1 MAYDSYGGLSVN
13 TEGRKPSF
21 SVVANSISLAATAT
35 DYFTLS
41 NPATSNK
48 IFRVTFV
55 RSVSTS
61 TANNTPN
68 VYFYKRTTSNTGGTT
83 STLTPTYYDTN
94 NPTVSGVAVSYS
106 ANPSALGTGTL
117 VYGSHAFS
125 SSGTTNISP
134 IELTFGQRP
143 SQCLALRPGELFA
156 ANFGGQTVPGGFTT
170 FLVVEWTEEILSY
183 T

>member
-1 MAYDSYGGLSVN
+1 MFESYGSASVN

-48 IFRVTFV
+48 ILRVTFV

-61 TANNTPN
+61 TSNNTPN

-94 NPTVSGVAVSYS
+94 NPTVSGVAVTYS

-156 ANFGGQTVPGGFTT
+156 ANFGGQTVPSGFAT
-170 FLVVEWTEEILSY
+170 FLVVEWTEEVLSY

>member
-94 NPTVSGVAVSYS
+94 NPTVSGVAVTYS
-106 ANPSALGTGTL
+106 ANASALGTGTL

>member
-1 MAYDSYGGLSVN
+1 MYDSYGGLSVN
-13 TEGRKPSF
+13 IEGRKPSF

-48 IFRVTFV
+48 ILRVTFV

-68 VYFYKRTTSNTGGTT
+68 VYFYKRTAANSGGTT
-83 STLTPTYYDTN
+83 ATLTPTYYDTN
-94 NPTVSGVAVSYS
+94 NPTVSGVAVTYS
-106 ANPSALGTGTL
+106 ANPSSLGTGTL

-143 SQCLALRPGELFA
+143 AQALVLRPGELFA
-156 ANFGGQTVPGGFTT
+156 ANFGGQSVPGGFAT
-170 FLVVEWTEEILSY
+170 FLVVEWTEEVLSF

>member
-61 TANNTPN
+61 TSNNTPN

-83 STLTPTYYDTN
+83 STLNPTYYDTN
-94 NPTVSGVAVSYS
+94 NPTVSGVAVTYS

-156 ANFGGQTVPGGFTT
+156 ANFGGQTVPIGFTT

>member
-61 TANNTPN
+61 TSSNTPN
-68 VYFYKRTTSNTGGTT
+68 IYFYKRTATNTGGT
-83 STLTPTYYDTN
+83 SAALTPTYYDTN
-94 NPTVSGVAVSYS
+94 NPTVSAVAVTYS
-106 ANPSALGTGTL
+106 ANPSALGAGTL
-117 VYGSHAFS
+117 IYGSHAFS
-125 SSGTTNISP
+125 SGTTANISP
-134 IELTFGQRP
+134 IEITFGQRP
-143 SQCLALRPGELFA
+143 SQCLILRPGELFA
-156 ANFGGQTVPGGFTT
+156 ANFGGQTVPAGFQT

>member
-21 SVVANSISLAATAT
+21 SVVANNISLAATAT

-48 IFRVTFV
+48 ILRVTFV

-68 VYFYKRTTSNTGGTT
+68 VYFYKRTASNTGGTT
-83 STLTPTYYDTN
+83 STLTSTYYDTN
-94 NPTVSGVAVSYS
+94 NPSVSAVAVTYS
-106 ANPSALGTGTL
+106 ANPSALGAGTL

-125 SSGTTNISP
+125 SSGTTAISP

-156 ANFGGQTVPGGFTT
+156 ANFGGQAVPGGFAT

>member
-1 MAYDSYGGLSVN
+1 MFESYGSASVN

-48 IFRVTFV
+48 ILRVTFV

-61 TANNTPN
+61 TSNNTPN

-94 NPTVSGVAVSYS
+94 NPTVSGVAVTYS

-143 SQCLALRPGELFA
+143 SQCLALRPSELFA
-156 ANFGGQTVPGGFTT
+156 ANFGGQTVPSGFAT
-170 FLVVEWTEEILSY
+170 FLVVEWTEEVLSY

>member
-61 TANNTPN
+61 TSNNTPN

-94 NPTVSGVAVSYS
+94 NPTVSGVAVTYS

-156 ANFGGQTVPGGFTT
+156 ANFGGQAVPGGFAT